1 VKRTHSEGGSRM
13 LQKTNPDYGK
23 IGNLDFRT
31 DETAKMRIDIFTSK
45 HCSFCNEALETVRS
59 AVGNASYLKHPIN
72 VVETSVDNSPELI
85 EAFNLVAL
93 PLIQIGRSQI
103 IGLPNLEDVER
114 LIHNTILMG

>member
-1 VKRTHSEGGSRM
+1 M
-13 LQKTNPDYGK
+13 LHKINSDHGK

-31 DETAKMRIDIFTSK
+31 DESARMRIDVFTSK
-45 HCSFCNEALETVRS
+45 NCSFCNEALEIVRS
-59 AVGNASYLKHPIN
+59 AVGNASFLKHPVN
-72 VVETSVDNSPELI
+72 VVETSVDKHPELI
-85 EAFNLVAL
+85 ETFNLVAL